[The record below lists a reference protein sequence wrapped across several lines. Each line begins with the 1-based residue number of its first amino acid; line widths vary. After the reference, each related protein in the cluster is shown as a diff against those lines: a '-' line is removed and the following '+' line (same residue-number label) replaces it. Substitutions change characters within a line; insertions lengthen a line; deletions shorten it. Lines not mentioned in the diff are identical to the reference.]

1 MEGLSRYVSNFISG
15 SGVVGATAMQAVA
28 AATPDTTV
36 KISVGDCLIGN
47 ANPTGTSTFY
57 YSGWVTAQDSVTI
70 SANSSGNPRIDCV
83 VAYVNVSAASSAT
96 SDNPGVMQ
104 FMAVAGTPA
113 VSPVAPVSSVIQ
125 TAVGASNPFIILANV
140 AVANGFT
147 QITNGN
153 ITDVRAFPYISP
165 ASSTVRRQGGDA
177 NDFTVPGTTGYSES
191 NLLTQAGSVT
201 GASGTMTVTFP
212 VAFSQK
218 PTVLITPRGSGG
230 VFSGGFYLVSETTAS
245 FNIQVS
251 ATNVPPSF
259 NWMAVGRR

>member
-177 NDFTVPGTTGYSES
+177 
-191 NLLTQAGSVT
+191 QAGSVT